1 MMDLMQKLN
10 EISERELTKGE
21 TAKKEK
27 IVKSMKKDKAGF
39 EKRYGDDAE
48 SVMYATATKMA
59 KNEAPEPT
67 NAEMKSILSLYNDP
81 RVKQDPGMRI
91 MAAIRYLQKFGQE
104 IPGFNRAEFSKDQLE
119 MYGRAKLARGR
130 SMAQTGQ
137 AAGGMQEAMGDS
149 ADLQK
154 IKTAAGGE
162 EMLVKTMFA
171 SATQNGLDEGDFIDS
186 ARRMLNMTPD
196 NIKAIIDNDT
206 IKKAMGDSEQPTT
219 EGGMSDIHIGA
230 QEALADYVDDD
241 GKLKM
246 PKRDVVAD
254 LVKRSK
260 EASMPLSYE
269 LETAAQMVA
278 DKFDDDGE
286 EKYMGDNELNTNT
299 MENNDKKDV
308 KEAIQMTADTPE
320 EAGMLMQ
327 ILKMAGIKPMG
338 AEMPDTKPGD
348 EMDPGELNKQMDT
361 DDAAGSMDM
370 ARIRDIVKSP
380 DEEKA
385 EETFANE
392 PEEKTQDVD
401 SLVNVHSGGLNRQ
414 KTQYRKEYP
423 GDNPMAVEDKIT
435 EEELANSLRTQ
446 YEGFKQAYQEAA
458 KPDYI
463 DLDKDGNKTEPMKK
477 AAQDKEAKDKK

>member
-1 MMDLMQKLN
+1 MDLMQKLN

-59 KNEAPEPT
+59 KNEA
-67 NAEMKSILSLYNDP
+67 I
-81 RVKQDPGMRI
+81 
-91 MAAIRYLQKFGQE
+91 
-104 IPGFNRAEFSKDQLE
+104 
-119 MYGRAKLARGR
+119 
-130 SMAQTGQ
+130 
-137 AAGGMQEAMGDS
+137 GDS